1 MAGEH
6 WRPSVKLRELLMGR
20 AAWND
25 ADPAI
30 RSVASFEIYKA
41 AVAILAMDGKG
52 ARRNALGKIPASI
65 RPHVEAEVKRLWALR
80 RGQ

>member
-20 AAWND
+20 TAWDD

-30 RSVASFEIYKA
+30 QSVASFEIYKA
-41 AVAILAMDGKG
+41 AKQILAMGGKG

-65 RPHVEAEVKRLWALR
+65 RPKVEDEVKRLWGMR
-80 RGQ
+80 R